1 MSKIQLASRTL
12 KILFRLLSVL
22 IAATTAYLILFDIH
36 SYLTFSI
43 NSSFLSTL
51 QIQHPAYS
59 LQHRFLL
66 LAIEALPLTFTT
78 LICLR
83 LADLFHAFEQG
94 HLFELSNIA
103 NIKRIGVYMILSQCI
118 QLIYQ
123 PMISAALTYH
133 NATGERIAA
142 ITIGTANLSNLIT
155 AIIIFVAAWIMQEAY
170 KLKCDSQLT
179 I

>member
-12 KILFRLLSVL
+12 KILFRLLSFL
-22 IAATTAYLILFDIH
+22 IVALTVYLILFDIPDF
-36 SYLTFSI
+36 LIFSM
-43 NSSFLSTL
+43 NAPFLSTL
-51 QIQHPAYS
+51 QIQHPIYS
-59 LQHRFLL
+59 AQHRLII
-66 LAIEALPLTFTT
+66 LAIEALPLTFTV

-83 LADLFHAFEQG
+83 LSSLFQSFEQG
-94 HLFELSNIA
+94 YLFELRNIA
-103 NIKRIGVYMILSQCI
+103 NIKRIGMYMILSQCI

-123 PMISAALTYH
+123 PLISATLTY
-133 NATGERIAA
+133 NNPIGERMAA
-142 ITIGTANLSNLIT
+142 ITVGTTNFSNLLT